1 MFRRG
6 IYISE
11 LIPLLL
17 SLGMLGAAVY
27 GLATERVPS
36 VGNNVADGEVLGLV
50 SHAQDPS
57 LFWMSI
63 GLYLLVGAVLA
74 VFSVRNLRG
83 Y

>member
-6 IYISE
+6 IYLSE

-17 SLGMLGAAVY
+17 SLGMLVAAVY

-36 VGNNVADGEVLGLV
+36 LANGMGEGKVVGLV
-50 SHAQDPS
+50 SHAQDPG

-63 GLYLLVGAVLA
+63 SLYLLIGAVLGF
-74 VFSVRNLRG
+74 FSLRNLRG

>member
-27 GLATERVPS
+27 GLATERVVS
-36 VGNNVADGEVLGLV
+36 VGNGVGDGKVIGLV
-50 SHAQDPS
+50 SHAQDPG

-63 GLYLLVGAVLA
+63 ALYLVMGVVLGF
-74 VFSVRNLRG
+74 VSLRNLRG

>member
-27 GLATERVPS
+27 GLATERVFS
-36 VGNNVADGEVLGLV
+36 VGNGVGDGKVIGLV
-50 SHAQDPS
+50 SHAQDPG

-63 GLYLLVGAVLA
+63 SLYLVMGVVLGF
-74 VFSVRNLRG
+74 VSLRNLRG

>member
-11 LIPLLL
+11 LVPLLL

-27 GLATERVPS
+27 GLFTERVPS
-36 VGNNVADGEVLGLV
+36 VADGTLVGLVTHSQDPGLFWISILAYLLAGTVLGFF
-50 SHAQDPS
+50 S
-57 LFWMSI
+57 L
-63 GLYLLVGAVLA
+63 
-74 VFSVRNLRG
+74 RNLRG